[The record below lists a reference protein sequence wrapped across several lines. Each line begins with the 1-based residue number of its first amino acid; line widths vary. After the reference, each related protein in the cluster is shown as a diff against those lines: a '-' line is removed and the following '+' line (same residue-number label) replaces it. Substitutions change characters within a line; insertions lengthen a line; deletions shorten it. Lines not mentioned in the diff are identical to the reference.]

1 MFRLAIP
8 TIVGVVLA
16 DQLSKWWILNV
27 VMAPPQ
33 EIVVTPFFTVV
44 LAWNPGI
51 SFSQLGH
58 VDPWIL
64 SGLALAI
71 VAGLFV
77 WLRRIRL
84 PWPAIAIALIIG
96 GALGNVIDRMRF
108 GAVVDFLSFH
118 WQDWYWPAFNL
129 ADSAITV
136 GVVLLLIDSLFGK
149 AEKAKNAPLQGG

>member
-8 TIVGVVLA
+8 IAVCILLA
-16 DQLSKWWILNV
+16 DQLSKWWILNL
-27 VMAPPQ
+27 VMVPP
-33 EIVVTPFFTVV
+33 EDIVVTSFFTVV

-77 WLRRIRL
+77 WLRRIER
-84 PWPAIAIALIIG
+84 PWPAIAIAFIIG
-96 GALGNVIDRMRF
+96 GALGNVIDRMWF

-118 WQDWYWPAFNL
+118 WRDWYWPAFNL

-136 GVVLLLIDSLFGK
+136 GVALLLIDSLFGK

>member
-1 MFRLAIP
+1 MLRMAVPIA
-8 TIVGVVLA
+8 VGVLLA

-33 EIVVTPFFTVV
+33 DIVVTSFFTVV

-77 WLRRIRL
+77 WLRRMQR
-84 PWPAIAIALIIG
+84 PWPAIAIALVIG

-118 WQDWYWPAFNL
+118 WRDFYWPAFNL

-136 GVVLLLIDSLFGK
+136 GVALLLIDSLFGK

>member
-1 MFRLAIP
+1 MAIP
-8 TIVGVVLA
+8 IAVGVLLA

-27 VMAPPQ
+27 VMVPPHD
-33 EIVVTPFFTVV
+33 IVVTSFFTVV

-77 WLRRIRL
+77 WLRRMQR
-84 PWPAIAIALIIG
+84 PWPAIAIALVIG

-118 WQDWYWPAFNL
+118 WRDLYWPAFNL

-136 GVVLLLIDSLFGK
+136 GVALLLIDSLFGK

>member
-1 MFRLAIP
+1 MLRMAIP
-8 TIVGVVLA
+8 IAVGVLLA

-27 VMAPPQ
+27 VMVPPHD
-33 EIVVTPFFTVV
+33 IVVTSFFTVV

-77 WLRRIRL
+77 WLRRMQR
-84 PWPAIAIALIIG
+84 PWPAIAIALVIG

-118 WQDWYWPAFNL
+118 WRDLYWPAFNL

-136 GVVLLLIDSLFGK
+136 GVALLLIDSLFGK

>member
-1 MFRLAIP
+1 MAVPIA
-8 TIVGVVLA
+8 VGVLLA

-33 EIVVTPFFTVV
+33 DIVVTSFFTVV

-77 WLRRIRL
+77 WLRRMQR
-84 PWPAIAIALIIG
+84 PWPAIAIALVIG

-118 WQDWYWPAFNL
+118 WRDFYWPAFNL

-136 GVVLLLIDSLFGK
+136 GVALLLIDSLFGK

>member
-8 TIVGVVLA
+8 IVVGVLLA

-27 VMAPPQ
+27 VMSPPQ
-33 EIVVTPFFTVV
+33 DIVVTSFFTVV

-77 WLRRIRL
+77 WLHRIRL
-84 PWPAIAIALIIG
+84 PWPAIALALIIG

-136 GVVLLLIDSLFGK
+136 GVALLLIDSLFGK
-149 AEKAKNAPLQGG
+149 SEKAKNAPLQGG